1 VPPGA
6 PGSCS
11 AQTAWICFSDLP
23 LVSGTFALT
32 QKKVIMHSTA
42 NSKNV
47 AGTNPCHMGFEG
59 FVGTGGQVSW
69 SLLDLIVVAA

>member
-1 VPPGA
+1 LT
-6 PGSCS
+6 
-11 AQTAWICFSDLP
+11 QK
-23 LVSGTFALT
+23 FALT
-32 QKKVIMHSTA
+32 RKKVITHSTA